1 MPPGSLPGHILTTR
15 IAPIV
20 PTPESLPL
28 PEPEPARRTAR
39 LPDLTAR
46 LAMLLSGK
54 GAREGYLAAID
65 QGLISLANFTATV
78 ILARNIS
85 LTELGVYGV
94 GFTTLRL
101 ARAVQEGLTIQPL
114 NTFGAPMDTAEF
126 KRYASATTLIQVALA
141 VLSAA
146 FVALAGWI
154 VTETGNDTAGPAL
167 FTLWSAFLWWQLQE
181 YIRRLMYT
189 RGDVFNAVL
198 NTALSNAVRLG
209 LVFWWAAQGALTG
222 IAGLQAISL
231 GSLVALLL
239 GLWQTRRYWTRDL
252 ASLPETWQR
261 NWRFGRFMLGASLS
275 NWVSV
280 EFYPVLTAGMISFA
294 AAGAYRVIQ
303 NLVQPVQL
311 LLRAI
316 DTFLSPRAARTYH
329 QQGFPGL
336 EKLLRKTYLLF
347 AGPILGLL
355 ALASIFR
362 RPLLNLLYGEDY
374 LAYADGVILMAF
386 FYALWFAYWPLQ
398 TALKAMRSSRPIFVA
413 NLTAILA
420 MFTAGT
426 WFINQWGVYGTLTGQ
441 ALNALIVM
449 AIHYAAWRALRQASR

>member
-15 IAPIV
+15 IAQTV
-20 PTPESLPL
+20 PTSESLPRQ
-28 PEPEPARRTAR
+28 EPGPARRTAR
-39 LPDLTAR
+39 LPALAAR
-46 LAMLLSGK
+46 LAALLSGK
-54 GAREGYLAAID
+54 GAREGYLAALD

-114 NTFGAPMDTAEF
+114 NTFGAPMDAVEF
-126 KRYASATTLIQVALA
+126 KRYASATTLIQFALA

-167 FTLWSAFLWWQLQE
+167 FALWSAFLWWQLQE
-181 YIRRLMYT
+181 YIRRVMYT

-209 LVFWWAAQGALTG
+209 LVFWWAAQETLTG
-222 IAGLQAISL
+222 IAGLQAISI

-239 GLWQTRRYWTRDL
+239 GLWQTRHYWTREL

-336 EKLLRKTYLLF
+336 EKLLRKTYLIF

-355 ALASIFR
+355 TLASIFR

-398 TALKAMRSSRPIFVA
+398 TALKAMRSGRPIFIA

-420 MFTAGT
+420 MFTTGI

-449 AIHYAAWRALRQASR
+449 AIHYTAWRALRQASR